1 MVHSEVLG
9 LERTFGHVVWQ
20 RRSSKDISTAPRPN
34 QRIYVVKNIDSRILP
49 GMLESRECSLA
60 IENEVSYK
68 ATEGHTDLRSRAHS
82 EKQSRLSRAMK
93 YSFLHGYSN
102 DVIAEGAFAG

>member
-1 MVHSEVLG
+1 
-9 LERTFGHVVWQ
+9 
-20 RRSSKDISTAPRPN
+20 
-34 QRIYVVKNIDSRILP
+34 
-49 GMLESRECSLA
+49 LA

-82 EKQSRLSRAMK
+82 EKQSRLSRARK